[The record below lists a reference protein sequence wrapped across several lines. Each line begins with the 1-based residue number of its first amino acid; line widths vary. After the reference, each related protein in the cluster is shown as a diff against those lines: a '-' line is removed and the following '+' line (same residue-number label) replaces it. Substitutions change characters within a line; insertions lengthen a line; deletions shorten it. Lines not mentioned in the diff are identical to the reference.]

1 MQNQP
6 VPVIEQANE
15 VAECLE
21 RLAARKQQLLPLSTY
36 RLQLN
41 SSFRFRDARELV
53 SYLYELGVSTCY
65 SSPILKARSGS
76 AHGYDIT
83 DHSALNPEIG
93 TQEELD
99 ELAAELHRHGM
110 GLLLDVVPNH
120 MGVGYGSN
128 PWWQDVLQNGRCSKF
143 ANFFDID
150 WNPLRPEL
158 RNKVLL
164 PILGNQYGE
173 ELETGKLTLKYDGD
187 FFIEYYDKMLP
198 VDPQTVPL
206 IFEPLGDLSALLG
219 EELGHEFMA
228 LLLGFAELP
237 AHDTAELDRVLAR
250 QREVPFL
257 RQRLRELI
265 ERRPEVRELVTEA
278 VQRINGRPGGAR
290 SFDAFHKLLEAQ
302 AYRLAHWR
310 VSTEEINYRRFF
322 DINDLVGLR
331 MEDPQVFA
339 ATSALI
345 RRLLAAG
352 IATSLRVDHP
362 DGLFNPPQFFARL
375 QMLYAAS
382 QCYGPEPHLP
392 QAENGVELEIQ
403 NIFSQSSGNRAPLYV
418 AVEKILQPG
427 EELPKDWPVDGTVG
441 YDFAHLVNGIF
452 IDAANRRAFTN
463 FYQRFLGQWMD
474 VESVIYQSKKLIMN
488 VALSSELT
496 VLSHML
502 DEISSLD
509 RNARDFTR
517 SVLRDAIRETIACFP
532 VYRTYIDERGN
543 LSERDRGH
551 INEAIARAKRR
562 NSGMPG
568 SVFEFLR
575 DILLLR
581 GGDGGTPI
589 YGYRR
594 QLYFTLKFQQLTA
607 PVMAKGLEDTACYVY
622 NRLVSVNDVGGS
634 PREFGVEMDEFHRG
648 NLQRLQNWPCSMLA
662 TSTHDSKRS
671 EDVRMRLD
679 VLSEIPRPWAAQALR
694 WRRANRGKK
703 HSLSDGRLV
712 PDANEEYLLY
722 QTLVGAWPMP
732 GAPAREPGNGNQ
744 RSALSWSLDRERR
757 KEFTARIQAYMTK
770 AVSEAKVNTSWI
782 SPNQEY
788 LDGLHAFIARILS
801 PGSESRPNR
810 FLRQLEAFVAKVALF
825 GAINSL
831 SQTLIKL
838 TSPGVPDI
846 YQGQEL
852 FDFSLV
858 DPDNRRAVNFELRRR
873 YLRALVTRAHDSSQL
888 RQLCEEML
896 RDWSDGRLKLWV
908 THHALQARQQH
919 RELFQLGGYLPLKIS
934 GQKARHAV
942 AFARTSG
949 REMAITVTPR
959 FAYSMMDG
967 EERMPLGEA
976 WGNAELALPAVAA
989 EAAQTAPA
997 KTPARFTNLF
1007 TGEVI
1012 EAGAQGALLCREV
1025 FASFPVALLLR

>member
-331 MEDPQVFA
+331 MEDPKVFA
-339 ATSALI
+339 ATEALI
-345 RRLLAAG
+345 RRLLATG
-352 IATSLRVDHP
+352 TATGLRIDHP
-362 DGLFNPPQFFARL
+362 DGLFNPPQFLARL

-382 QCYGPEPHLP
+382 QCHGPEPKQP
-392 QAENGVELEIQ
+392 QAENGIELEIQ
-403 NIFSQSSGNRAPLYV
+403 NVFSQGTVERAPLYV
-418 AVEKILQPG
+418 AVEKILEPG
-427 EELPKDWPVDGTVG
+427 EELPGTG
-441 YDFAHLVNGIF
+441 RSTARWDTNSATWSMGSLSKAATAGRSPIF
-452 IDAANRRAFTN
+452 T
-463 FYQRFLGQWMD
+463 
-474 VESVIYQSKKLIMN
+474 
-488 VALSSELT
+488 
-496 VLSHML
+496 
-502 DEISSLD
+502 
-509 RNARDFTR
+509 
-517 SVLRDAIRETIACFP
+517 
-532 VYRTYIDERGN
+532 
-543 LSERDRGH
+543 
-551 INEAIARAKRR
+551 
-562 NSGMPG
+562 
-568 SVFEFLR
+568 SVF
-575 DILLLR
+575 
-581 GGDGGTPI
+581 
-589 YGYRR
+589 
-594 QLYFTLKFQQLTA
+594 
-607 PVMAKGLEDTACYVY
+607 
-622 NRLVSVNDVGGS
+622 
-634 PREFGVEMDEFHRG
+634 
-648 NLQRLQNWPCSMLA
+648 
-662 TSTHDSKRS
+662 
-671 EDVRMRLD
+671 
-679 VLSEIPRPWAAQALR
+679 WA
-694 WRRANRGKK
+694 
-703 HSLSDGRLV
+703 
-712 PDANEEYLLY
+712 
-722 QTLVGAWPMP
+722 
-732 GAPAREPGNGNQ
+732 
-744 RSALSWSLDRERR
+744 
-757 KEFTARIQAYMTK
+757 
-770 AVSEAKVNTSWI
+770 
-782 SPNQEY
+782 
-788 LDGLHAFIARILS
+788 
-801 PGSESRPNR
+801 
-810 FLRQLEAFVAKVALF
+810 
-825 GAINSL
+825 
-831 SQTLIKL
+831 
-838 TSPGVPDI
+838 
-846 YQGQEL
+846 
-852 FDFSLV
+852 
-858 DPDNRRAVNFELRRR
+858 
-873 YLRALVTRAHDSSQL
+873 
-888 RQLCEEML
+888 
-896 RDWSDGRLKLWV
+896 
-908 THHALQARQQH
+908 
-919 RELFQLGGYLPLKIS
+919 S
-934 GQKARHAV
+934 GW
-942 AFARTSG
+942 T
-949 REMAITVTPR
+949 
-959 FAYSMMDG
+959 
-967 EERMPLGEA
+967 
-976 WGNAELALPAVAA
+976 
-989 EAAQTAPA
+989 
-997 KTPARFTNLF
+997 
-1007 TGEVI
+1007 
-1012 EAGAQGALLCREV
+1012 
-1025 FASFPVALLLR
+1025 